1 MRAPTGILSVR
12 LFDFR
17 NLPDQLTYQYH
28 IALSPTD
35 GHLYISDPEMYQI
48 VRVQLDKHME
58 AVEGNTA
65 DSVVGNGKRCVD
77 PDIDLCGDGTGAME
91 AKLHYP
97 KGEIQTSL
105 FSPVLYALRESRW
118 GSA

>member
-1 MRAPTGILSVR
+1 
-12 LFDFR
+12 
-17 NLPDQLTYQYH
+17 
-28 IALSPTD
+28 
-35 GHLYISDPEMYQI
+35 MYQI

-97 KGEIQTSL
+97 KGTTRKKNSAYLRTDSMIVNQQMLEHVAFMYRFIVQNEWTMRTPLNSGQ
-105 FSPVLYALRESRW
+105 VLDIAN
-118 GSA
+118 AAFM